1 MTTLVVSCEWLE
13 EHLDDPSVH
22 IVEVSSQKQDTVYRQ
37 GHIPG
42 AVWRFWKD
50 WCWHDSDREFVTPE
64 TAAERLG
71 ALGVGNDDTLVV
83 YGDPVQY
90 GTYAAW
96 SYIMAGHPDVRVL
109 DGSRTKWVSE
119 DRPLTVEV
127 PEVVPVNHETPV
139 AVRSLRV
146 GRDVIRA
153 GLGQP
158 GHILLDVRS
167 PEDYSGERVME
178 YPKFDHGAE
187 RAGRIPGAIHLFFR
201 DILNKDDSYK
211 SREELEAVFAG
222 IGLSPGQDE
231 EVVVYCRLSHR
242 ASLTWIAMHHILGFE
257 NVRIY
262 DGSWT
267 EWGSIVGF
275 PIEK

>member
-1 MTTLVVSCEWLE
+1 MVKLLDRGGRPCEQHDELFDLVQQHLGLPPAGGEDANALFRLAPGVCGDVHSDGEGLPE
-13 EHLDDPSVH
+13 SARATNEHFLP
-22 IVEVSSQKQDTVYRQ
+22 
-37 GHIPG
+37 
-42 AVWRFWKD
+42 
-50 WCWHDSDREFVTPE
+50 
-64 TAAERLG
+64 
-71 ALGVGNDDTLVV
+71 ALGPPIFVENSKVISAVLFFVDV
-83 YGDPVQY
+83 
-90 GTYAAW
+90 
-96 SYIMAGHPDVRVL
+96 PDA
-109 DGSRTKWVSE
+109 T
-119 DRPLTVEV
+119 
-127 PEVVPVNHETPV
+127 
-139 AVRSLRV
+139 
-146 GRDVIRA
+146 
-153 GLGQP
+153 
-158 GHILLDVRS
+158 
-167 PEDYSGERVME
+167 SGERVME